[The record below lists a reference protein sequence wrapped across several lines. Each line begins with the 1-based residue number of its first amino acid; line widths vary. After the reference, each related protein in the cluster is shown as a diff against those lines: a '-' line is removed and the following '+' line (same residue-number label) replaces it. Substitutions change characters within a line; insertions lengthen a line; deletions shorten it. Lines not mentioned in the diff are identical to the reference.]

1 MDEIE
6 KNDYNLNISRYVS
19 TAKAEEVVDLKK
31 VHKDLVSIEKNIK
44 RATEK
49 HNKFLKELGLPL
61 LPWNAVF
68 ILEDIFEEIK
78 TGSLEPA
85 NLGNDLN

>member
-6 KNDYNLNISRYVS
+6 KNDYNLNISRYVG

-61 LPWNAVF
+61 LP
-68 ILEDIFEEIK
+68 
-78 TGSLEPA
+78 
-85 NLGNDLN
+85 